1 MPDQYV
7 TTSENRLF
15 VTNGID
21 PVLTFDEVG
30 NSTLRTA
37 GVVAP
42 VATPTLAFSGV
53 GTISGVYYAYMRY
66 VDRYGNPSNLSPI
79 SLSATA
85 TVNATATYANLEVP
99 TQTTITR
106 RQILRNTAGQ
116 LTTFYVAIDTTNLS
130 ATSLSESLTDTLLQ
144 ANEAVPLL
152 RSDGSPNANRYYIPP
167 ADRQYAAS
175 HIGRLWLAGSPVY
188 REGAVKLLFNSTTIT
203 GVATEWASGLNGR
216 NLYLNNSVYGITA
229 VDTANQILSI
239 DRAYEGATEPY
250 ARYAIQVSDAERDL
264 IYYSEPL
271 LPEAFSITEA
281 LSVPYDGEEITGLM
295 PLNSFL
301 YILKRNAIHKF
312 SGQDDPAKDGTIFFV
327 NSRGCVN
334 NRCWQIVDGTAYLLD
349 EKGIYSFSGGDFN
362 TLSERI
368 RTIFSNDNDT
378 YGIQW
383 SSSRFFHSVHDPADG
398 TIRWFVTMGG
408 GYLPMHAICFNYSEG
423 RFWVERFYRP
433 VGGSCLGA
441 RPRSATVWQSDL
453 RNQIYFGFDHKTVGA
468 FKTSQLDGTAPDD
481 LYQGTVGGSAFQT
494 VTIPS
499 SITAPVNAVIH
510 IVMGKG
516 IGQSRRIIDT
526 LSSNRVRVMYPWTV
540 RPDDTSIFQ
549 VGGVKFQFRTGKL
562 FRDAG
567 EGFVPR
573 RFTCHW
579 RPVQHPAYA
588 ALRAYIGWDDTAVKQ
603 SWNLSYTQG
612 GALTTKAGVA
622 EKGIDLADKTGE
634 IMHNF
639 GGHKANNARAAQTTT
654 VDVSG
659 CAGQEAISI
668 RQVDLSGV
676 QSPSQDS

>member
-15 VTNGID
+15 IVNGID

-30 NSTLRTA
+30 NSTLREA

-42 VATPTLAFSGV
+42 VATPTLSFSTV
-53 GTISGVYYAYMRY
+53 GTITGTYYAYMRY
-66 VDRYGNPSNLSPI
+66 IDRYGNPSNLSPI
-79 SLSATA
+79 STVATA
-85 TVNATATYANLEVP
+85 TANGTATYANLEVP
-99 TQTTITR
+99 TQTTIAR

-116 LTTFYVAIDTTNLS
+116 LTTFYVAIDTTNLT
-130 ATSLSESLTDTLLQ
+130 ATTLSESLTDTLLQ
-144 ANEAVPLL
+144 AQEAVPLL

-167 ADRQYAAS
+167 GDRQYAAS
-175 HIGRLWLAGSPVY
+175 HIGRLWLGGSPVY
-188 REGAVKLLFNSTTIT
+188 REGAVKLLFNSTTVT
-203 GVATEWASGLNGR
+203 GIATEWASGLVGR
-216 NLYLNNSVYGITA
+216 NLYLNNSVYAITA
-229 VDTANQILSI
+229 IDTVNQTLTI
-239 DRAYEGATEPY
+239 DRAYEGDTDPY

-264 IYYSEPL
+264 LYYSEPL
-271 LPEAFSITEA
+271 MPEAFSITEA
-281 LSVPYDGEEITGLM
+281 LSIPFDGEEITGLM

-312 SGQDDPAKDGTIFFV
+312 TGQDDPAKDGTIFYV

-349 EKGIYSFSGGDFN
+349 EKGVYSFSGGQFD

-423 RFWVERFYRP
+423 RFWVERFHRP

-441 RPRSATVWQSDL
+441 RPRSTTVWQSEL

-468 FKTSQLDGTAPDD
+468 FKTSPLDGTGPDD
-481 LYQGTVGGSAFQT
+481 LFQGDVGSSTFQT

-499 SITAPVNAVIH
+499 SVEAPVNAVIH

-516 IGQSRRIIDT
+516 IGQSRRIVDT
-526 LSSNRVRVMYPWTV
+526 LSSNRVRIMYPWSV
-540 RPDDTSIFQ
+540 RPDASSVFQ
-549 VGGVKFQFRTGKL
+549 IGGIRFQLRTGKM
-562 FRDAG
+562 FRNPG
-567 EGFVPR
+567 EAFGPR
-573 RFTCHW
+573 RFVMHW
-579 RPVQHPAYA
+579 KPVSHPAYA
-588 ALRAYIGWDDTAVKQ
+588 ALRAFIGWDDSAVKQ
-603 SWNLSYTQG
+603 SWNLSYKQA
-612 GALTTKAGVA
+612 GALMTKAGVA
-622 EKGIDLADKTGE
+622 EKGIDLADTTGE
-634 IMHNF
+634 IMHPF
-639 GGHKANNARAAQTTT
+639 GGHKANTARAAQTTT
-654 VDVSG
+654 VDVTG
-659 CAGQEAISI
+659 VAGLETVSI
-668 RQVDLSGV
+668 RQIDLGGV
-676 QSPSQDS
+676 QAPSQDS